1 SRPGRGVRRPH
12 LPAGAGATAVHD
24 PGGARARRRRRAAVV
39 TRAVVFAYHNVGVRC
54 LKTLLAH
61 GVEVPLVITHDDQPQ
76 EQIWF
81 DSVADSA
88 ADYGI
93 PAIAPLDPNAGDLPA
108 RVAACRPDF
117 LFSFYYRLLLKAP
130 LLALAPRGALNV
142 HGSLLPKYRGR
153 APVNW
158 ALIHGETQ
166 TGATLHYMTEKPDDG
181 DIVAQTAVPILPDD
195 SAKEVFDKVTV
206 AAELTLH
213 SALPALVAGTAP
225 RRAQDR
231 GQATY
236 FGGRKPEDGVIDWSQ
251 PAAVIH
257 NLVRAVAPPYPGART
272 RIRGRPARVLRSRVR
287 DRLEV
292 ATNTPSLRVE
302 HGEIVAHCGGGG
314 SLSIAALE
322 VDGAAV
328 TAAALAELCAGQPI
342 SLKR

>member
-1 SRPGRGVRRPH
+1 M
-12 LPAGAGATAVHD
+12 
-24 PGGARARRRRRAAVV
+24 
-39 TRAVVFAYHNVGVRC
+39 RAVVFAYHNVGVRC

-61 GVEVPLVITHDDQPQ
+61 GVEVPLVITHADQPQ

-158 ALIHGETQ
+158 ALIHGETH
-166 TGATLHYMTEKPDDG
+166 TGATLHYMTEKPDEG

-195 SAKEVFDKVTV
+195 TAKEVFDKVTV

-213 SALPALVAGTAP
+213 GALPALVAGTAP

-231 GQATY
+231 AAATY
-236 FGGRKPEDGVIDWSQ
+236 FSGRKPEDGVVDWSQ
-251 PAAVIH
+251 AAGVIH

-272 RIRGRPARVLRSRVR
+272 RLRGRPARLLRSRIR
-287 DRLEV
+287 DPLAA
-292 ATNTPSLRVE
+292 ATGVPSLTIDQ
-302 HGEIVAHCGGGG
+302 GEMVAHCGGGG
-314 SLSIAALE
+314 TLAMRALE
-322 VDGAAV
+322 VDGVAV
-328 TAAALAELCAGQPI
+328 SATTLAHVCGGMPI
-342 SLKR
+342 PLGD

>member
-1 SRPGRGVRRPH
+1 M
-12 LPAGAGATAVHD
+12 
-24 PGGARARRRRRAAVV
+24 

-158 ALIHGETQ
+158 ALIQGETQ

-195 SAKEVFDKVTV
+195 TAKEVFDKVTV

-213 SALPALVAGTAP
+213 GALPALVAGTAP

-231 GQATY
+231 AAATY
-236 FGGRKPEDGVIDWSQ
+236 FGGRKPEDGVVDWSQ
-251 PAAVIH
+251 AAGVIH

-272 RIRGRPARVLRSRVR
+272 RLRGRPARLLRSRVR
-287 DRLEV
+287 DPLAA
-292 ATNTPSLRVE
+292 ATGAPSLTIDQ
-302 HGEIVAHCGGGG
+302 GEMVAHCGGGG
-314 SLSIAALE
+314 TLALRALE
-322 VDGAAV
+322 VDGVAV
-328 TAAALAELCAGQPI
+328 SATTLARVCGGVPI
-342 SLKR
+342 PLGD